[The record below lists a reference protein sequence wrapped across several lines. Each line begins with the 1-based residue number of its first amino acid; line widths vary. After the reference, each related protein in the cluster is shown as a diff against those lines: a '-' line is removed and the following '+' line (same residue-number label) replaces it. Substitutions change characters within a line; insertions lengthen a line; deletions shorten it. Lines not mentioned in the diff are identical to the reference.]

1 MKKLLLVFC
10 VVISIVSCTTE
21 KKVPNDLIKKIA
33 DSYKEEKMQGD
44 SLSFAPTKI
53 FKRNPKLA
61 EVKEPTSQD
70 SITLPSWIINKKYV
84 SENADAIKYNP
95 ALLLGALA
103 KKYNDGTFEIYTVT
117 YNVRIK
123 NEIPVLTKIEKPINF
138 FEQTF
143 NQNTRFNSNFII
155 GGLSV
160 GLDETVK
167 ITYTETNYG
176 NLEKYDE
183 EKIEELRK
191 TIVNTEGANK
201 QDWAIIRGV
210 VLLDCTSSK
219 FQKSEISANI
229 KASWIT
235 ADGGFYKQLGTTD
248 NFRLLSI
255 DLENLFLLK

>member
-1 MKKLLLVFC
+1 MKNFLLLLC
-10 VVISIVSCTTE
+10 VAISIVSCTNDN
-21 KKVPNDLIKKIA
+21 KIPKDLIAKIA
-33 DSYKEEKMQGD
+33 DGYKVEKPQGD
-44 SLSFAPTKI
+44 SLSFVNKGI

-61 EVKEPTSQD
+61 EVKEPTQGD
-70 SITLPSWIINKKYV
+70 SVALPTWIINKKYV

-95 ALLLGALA
+95 ALLLGALV
-103 KKYNDGTFEIYTVT
+103 KKYDDGSFEIYSVT

-123 NEIPVLTKIEKPINF
+123 NEIPVLTKVEKPINF

-167 ITYTETNYG
+167 ITYNETNYG

-191 TIVNTEGANK
+191 TIVNIEGANK
-201 QDWAIIRGV
+201 KDWAIIRGV

-219 FQKSEISANI
+219 FQKTEISANV

-255 DLENLFLLK
+255 DLENLFL